1 MSLQLLTIQHWLK
14 KHAFYRPN
22 HPAVIFEDKRLSYKQ
37 LYEEVNRLCN
47 AFIAAGIGKGD
58 KVATLLSN
66 SLELW
71 ETYWAC
77 AAIGAVAVPLSPS
90 LRGDGLYNLL
100 DNADTKLV
108 ITSQNLTE
116 HLDVVRKKLKNIP
129 PQNFWVIDTEEDG
142 YQNYHTQKQQQLSTP
157 PIVTDLTGDDDYN
170 IIYSSGT
177 TGLPKGIVITHAV
190 RSLYG
195 SLFANAFRMT
205 PESVVMHSGSI
216 IFNGS
221 FLTLMPSMFLGCTY
235 VLMSHFDAKEA
246 VDIIHK
252 EKVTHSIL
260 VPSQV
265 IGCLQQPYFNKQ
277 HLSSLEYI
285 LSVGA
290 PLLLEHKQELNKKI
304 PNVFYELYGLTE
316 GFMTILDKN
325 DVMKKTGS
333 VGTAPQFM
341 DLKIVDDK
349 GTELKTGT
357 IGEIVGRGPLLM
369 KEYYK
374 NPMQTT
380 AAMQDGW
387 LFTGDLGYVDADGF
401 LWLTG
406 RKKDLII
413 SGGVNVYPSDIEEV
427 VIRHPA
433 VKDVAVFGVPHAEW
447 GETPVAAVVLNEGNA
462 ATHTEIKSWAN
473 ENLEARYQKIFKVI
487 VLDELPR
494 NVAGKILKRELRD
507 KYNNGSEN
515 ISEGKTHSLKIE
527 SKFIRTN
534 NINLHYLEYG
544 SAENKPS
551 IIFMHGLTANAHAFD
566 GLMAAG
572 LSSAFHIISVDLR
585 GRGESD
591 APATG
596 YTMKEHAADILDLMA
611 ALKIEKVTFAG
622 HSFGG
627 FLALYLAKFYPE
639 KVDKLI
645 LMDAAANMHPNT
657 KDMLVPALSRLGK
670 VFSSFDAYLE
680 KVKAAPYLT
689 LWDEQMESYYRAD
702 VRTNEDGT
710 VNCIPQAEHMME
722 AVLKGSL
729 GEPWMD
735 YLKEVEHQSILINAP
750 GIYTMEA
757 ALLPEENAME
767 TVELMK
773 NCIYAKVPG
782 NHQTMLYGEGA
793 QEIVSIIKHFINQ

>member
-14 KHAFYRPN
+14 KHAVYRPQ
-22 HPAVIFEDKRLSYKQ
+22 HPALIFDDKRLSYKE
-37 LYEEVNRLCN
+37 LYKEVNRLSN
-47 AFIAAGIGKGD
+47 AFIAAGICKGD

-66 SLELW
+66 SIELW

-116 HLDVVRKKLKNIP
+116 HLDVVRKKLSNIP
-129 PQNFWVIDTEEDG
+129 AQNFWVIDTEEDG
-142 YQNYHTQKQQQLSTP
+142 YQNYHTQKQYQLSTP
-157 PIVTDLTGDDDYN
+157 PVEADVTGDDVYN

-221 FLTLMPSMFLGCTY
+221 FLTLMPAMFLGCTY
-235 VLMSHFDAKEA
+235 VLMSHFDAKEV

-265 IGCLQQPYFNKQ
+265 IACLQQTDFNKQ

-290 PLLLEHKQELNKKI
+290 PLLLEHKQELNKRI

-325 DVMKKTGS
+325 DVLKKTGS

-341 DLKIVDDK
+341 DVKIVDDK
-349 GTELKTGT
+349 RTELKTGA

-374 NPMQTT
+374 NPTQTN

-433 VKDVAVFGVPHAEW
+433 VKDVAVFGVPHEEW
-447 GETPVAAVVLNEGNA
+447 GETPVAAVVLNEAVA

-473 ENLEARYQKIFKVI
+473 QNLEARYQKIYKIII
-487 VLDELPR
+487 VDELPR

-507 KYNNGSEN
+507 KYNGISEN
-515 ISEGKTHSLKIE
+515 ICGSGIKKVNMV

-544 SAENKPS
+544 TAENKPT

-566 GLMAAG
+566 GLIAAG
-572 LSSAFHIISVDLR
+572 LNAAFHIISVDLR
-585 GRGESD
+585 GRGKSD

-596 YTMKEHAADILDLMA
+596 YTMQEHAEDMLGLMD
-611 ALKIEKVTFAG
+611 ALKIKSVILAG

-639 KVDKLI
+639 RVEKLI

-670 VFSSFDAYLE
+670 VFPSFDAYLE
-680 KVKAAPYLT
+680 KVKAASYLAF
-689 LWDEQMESYYRAD
+689 WDEHMESYYRAD
-702 VRTNEDGT
+702 VQTYEDGT
-710 VNCIPQAEHMME
+710 VSCIPQTDHMME
-722 AVLKGSL
+722 AVSKGSL

-735 YLKEVEHQSILINAP
+735 YLKSVEHQCILINAP

-782 NHQTMLYGEGA
+782 NHQTMLYGGGA
-793 QEIVSIIKHFINQ
+793 KEIVSIIKHFINQ